1 MQGSVF
7 SVQGSGFRVHSGLR
21 IQGYGDLG
29 VQDSGG
35 LSFGFGLRG
44 LEFGRLRFG
53 VMGLG

>member
-1 MQGSVF
+1 M
-7 SVQGSGFRVHSGLR
+7 FRVHSGLR

-29 VQDSGG
+29 VQVAGG
-35 LSFGFGLRG
+35 LSFGFELRG